1 MEEFA
6 DQINFIQDIFE
17 LKLENI
23 NSILHDELM
32 NRFLIPI
39 CVSALCNNSK
49 SLTNIEPVLAMFLL
63 SQVNL
68 VKKRLV

>member
-6 DQINFIQDIFE
+6 DQINYIQDTFE

-23 NSILHDELM
+23 NSILQDEFM

-39 CVSALCNNSK
+39 CVSSLCNRSK
-49 SLTNIEPVLAMFLL
+49 SLPNIEPVLAMFLL
-63 SQVNL
+63 SQV
-68 VKKRLV
+68 